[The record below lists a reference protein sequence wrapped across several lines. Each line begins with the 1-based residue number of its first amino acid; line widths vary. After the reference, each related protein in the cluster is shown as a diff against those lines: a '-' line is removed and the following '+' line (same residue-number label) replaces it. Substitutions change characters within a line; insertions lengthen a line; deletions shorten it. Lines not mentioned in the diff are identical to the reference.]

1 MYNGPERK
9 ARMSFDVTI
18 DGPILHIPKH
28 AFSPLLVIGDIGH
41 LTVTNN
47 IRYDGE
53 EGTFSY
59 AQARKGVGHNTSGFT
74 STATESSSSSCST
87 SRTSF
92 ASGGN
97 QFVRLSPQASTL
109 STLTSVSATTVKF
122 ESKTSLQVQG
132 LGWSHSASLV
142 SSVRESHS
150 SHSENGIFG
159 SGHGDGVESVIEED
173 RRRVERLLEVFRGPC
188 LLDCIEVVLS
198 GVDVFSAKRVPAQG
212 ENFRIE
218 RGRGNV
224 LKEKGAAKLYIQR
237 NLYEDFCREGA
248 FCHSF
253 KATILAVTTK
263 FDYLVLPPC

>member
-28 AFSPLLVIGDIGH
+28 AFSPLLVVGDIGH
-41 LTVTNN
+41 LAITNN

-53 EGTFSY
+53 EGTLSH
-59 AQARKGVGHNTSGFT
+59 ARARKGVGHNTSGFT
-74 STATESSSSSCST
+74 ITATESSSSSCST

-92 ASGGN
+92 ASGSN
-97 QFVRLSPQASTL
+97 QFVRLSPQVSTL

-122 ESKTSLQVQG
+122 ESKVSLQVQG

-159 SGHGDGVESVIEED
+159 SGHGDGAESVIEED

-188 LLDCIEVVLS
+188 LLDGSEWGGCFLGQEGS
-198 GVDVFSAKRVPAQG
+198 SA
-212 ENFRIE
+212 
-218 RGRGNV
+218 GRE
-224 LKEKGAAKLYIQR
+224 LQ
-237 NLYEDFCREGA
+237 DREGEGEC
-248 FCHSF
+248 FEGEGGGKVVYPEES
-253 KATILAVTTK
+253 
-263 FDYLVLPPC
+263 LPGLL